1 MLISSSFLRAD
12 KTDKYYR
19 ILFIEYHHTF
29 IFLNSLG
36 LQAIIERNLSTS
48 SSGVSLGSNYH
59 TIALIDVQDQ
69 TYVQAIITSSL
80 GVLSLATELASSDA
94 LRFSP
99 VRVYL
104 RITSSS
110 VFLLKAMCLG
120 MRQAEML
127 RSLDILETSTK
138 ALKSC
143 TLDDMHLAPR
153 YATLLEVHVMRLRRH
168 FVASLRNGKGSAT
181 QTGPRGAARTQNS
194 SSDSVAE
201 TPVARGGPTQDLG
214 SEMGIAMDAGETME
228 SDNINIGT
236 GTIIGEPHGTD
247 CADDWLSLPF
257 DPSMAPFGMTGIQ
270 VFPGLEEGALDF
282 VWNLQDPQTE
292 NLV

>member
-1 MLISSSFLRAD
+1 MLTPSPFFRAD

-19 ILFIEYHHTF
+19 ILFVEYHHTF

-36 LQAIIERNLSTS
+36 LQAIIERNLLASNSAISGGS
-48 SSGVSLGSNYH
+48 SH
-59 TIALIDVQDQ
+59 HAIALIDAQDQ
-69 TYVQAIITSSL
+69 AYVQAIITSSL
-80 GVLSLATELASSDA
+80 AVLSLVTELASSDA

-120 MRQAEML
+120 VRQAEML
-127 RSLDILETSTK
+127 RCLDILETSTK

-153 YATLLEVHVMRLRRH
+153 YATLLEVHVVRLRRH
-168 FVASLRNGKGSAT
+168 FMASLRNGKGSTVHTGYSGVAGT
-181 QTGPRGAARTQNS
+181 QGS
-194 SSDSVAE
+194 STHSGAE
-201 TPVARGGPTQDLG
+201 TSVGRSEPRQDLG
-214 SEMGIAMDAGETME
+214 SDMSVDMGVGATME
-228 SDNINIGT
+228 SSNINVGMDAIMS
-236 GTIIGEPHGTD
+236 EPQSVGCT
-247 CADDWLSLPF
+247 DDWLSLPF
-257 DPSMAPFGMTGIQ
+257 DPSMAPFGMAGIQ

-282 VWNLQDPQTE
+282 MWNLQDPQTE
-292 NLV
+292 N